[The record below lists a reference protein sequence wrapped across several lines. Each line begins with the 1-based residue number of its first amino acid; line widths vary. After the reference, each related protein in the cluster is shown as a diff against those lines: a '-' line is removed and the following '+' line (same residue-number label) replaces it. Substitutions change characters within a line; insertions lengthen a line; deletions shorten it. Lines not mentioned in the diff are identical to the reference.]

1 MKQSNEKKSTY
12 RKRIHYEKIIGIL
25 FIILGIVILF
35 IQIPLNLK
43 ISATLVIL
51 GFVIFLLG
59 DEEQTHKTINHV
71 QLILIIVIL
80 ILVVWVVTINAG
92 FDIFL
97 LLIIIVLL
105 LLKEFVHKFLSP
117 YLQKRMSILFYIL
130 LILSFII
137 LLQRIINILHM
148 YSG

>member
-1 MKQSNEKKSTY
+1 MKQPNEKTSTY
-12 RKRIHYEKIIGIL
+12 RKRINYEKIIGII
-25 FIILGIVILF
+25 FIVIGIF
-35 IQIPLNLK
+35 ILLIPFHYNLK

-51 GFVIFLLG
+51 GFVIFLMG
-59 DEEQTHKTINHV
+59 NEKQIHKTINHI

-80 ILVVWVVTINAG
+80 ILVVWVVTIDAD

-105 LLKEFVHKFLSP
+105 TLKEFVNKFLSP
-117 YLQKRMSILFYIL
+117 HLQKRMAILFYVL
-130 LILSFII
+130 LTLSVII
-137 LLQRIINILHM
+137 FLQRIINILNM